1 MNSTRSPRLLTH
13 DERKAAEAAFAGR
26 PCDPRWSDS
35 AKRVYAGLIQA
46 MPLSP
51 NVRDETPRGGPDDV
65 VKDTNAERPPASLQT
80 DSPLTEVADESSA
93 VEPSTTAEDQD
104 SSSIPQAVTDRRQ
117 ALELGWLIDVS
128 EEAQKL
134 GFTFPVTVTK
144 SLWEAGIAPGHL
156 LKEESAHR
164 LRDVLMAFR
173 LRLVGHTT
181 LMPLL
186 YFPAMLAFPPG
197 EVPQPILLSALIQ
210 GDDQQGPVAT
220 LLLPHEVSMTVLPL
234 N

>member
-1 MNSTRSPRLLTH
+1 MNSARSPRLLTH

-35 AKRVYAGLIQA
+35 AKQVYAGLIQA

-51 NVRDETPRGGPDDV
+51 TIMDETPCGGPSDA
-65 VKDTNAERPPASLQT
+65 VKDTDTEQSPTAPPTVSSSTKVAGQ
-80 DSPLTEVADESSA
+80 SPA
-93 VEPSTTAEDQD
+93 VESSTTAEDQD
-104 SSSIPQAVTDRRQ
+104 SSSVPQAVTNRRQ
-117 ALELGWLIDVS
+117 ALEPGWLIDVS

-134 GFTFPVTVTK
+134 GFTFPITVSR
-144 SLWEAGIAPGHL
+144 SLWEAGIAPDHL
-156 LKEESAHR
+156 PQEESSRR

-173 LRLVGHTT
+173 LRLVGYTT
-181 LMPLL
+181 LTPLL

-210 GDDQQGPVAT
+210 GDDQHGPAAT

>member
-35 AKRVYAGLIQA
+35 AKRVYEGLIQA

-51 NVRDETPRGGPDDV
+51 SEGSTD
-65 VKDTNAERPPASLQT
+65 VKDTDIERSGASL
-80 DSPLTEVADESSA
+80 PMESSSTGVEGQSSS
-93 VEPSTTAEDQD
+93 VEPSTIDEDQD
-104 SSSIPQAVTDRRQ
+104 SSSVPQAVTNRQQ

-128 EEAQKL
+128 GEAQKL
-134 GFTFPVTVTK
+134 GFAFPVTVTK
-144 SLWEAGIAPGHL
+144 SLWEVGIAPGPL
-156 LKEESAHR
+156 PKEESAHR

-181 LMPLL
+181 LTPLL

-210 GDDQQGPVAT
+210 GDDQHGPVAT

>member
-1 MNSTRSPRLLTH
+1 MNSTRPPRLLTH

-26 PCDPRWSDS
+26 PCDPRWSES

-51 NVRDETPRGGPDDV
+51 NVMDKTPRGGPTD
-65 VKDTNAERPPASLQT
+65 VKDTDIERSPASPPT
-80 DSPLTEVADESSA
+80 ESPSTEVAGESSA
-93 VEPSTTAEDQD
+93 VESSTSAGGQD
-104 SSSIPQAVTDRRQ
+104 SSSIPQAVNDRRQ
-117 ALELGWLIDVS
+117 ALELGWLVDVS

>member
-1 MNSTRSPRLLTH
+1 MNGTRSPRLLTH

-26 PCDPRWSDS
+26 PCDPRWSES
-35 AKRVYAGLIQA
+35 AKRVYDGLIQA

-51 NVRDETPRGGPDDV
+51 KVMDETPSQEPTGIQDGDV
-65 VKDTNAERPPASLQT
+65 ERSPASLPT
-80 DSPLTEVADESSA
+80 ESPSTEVTGKSSA
-93 VEPSTTAEDQD
+93 VEPSTIAEDQD
-104 SSSIPQAVTDRRQ
+104 SPSVPQTVTDRQQ
-117 ALELGWLIDVS
+117 ALEPGLIDVS

-144 SLWEAGIAPGHL
+144 SLWEAGIAPDHL
-156 LKEESAHR
+156 LKEESARR

-181 LMPLL
+181 LTPLL

-197 EVPQPILLSALIQ
+197 AVPQPILLSALIQ
-210 GDDQQGPVAT
+210 GNDQHGPVAT

>member
-1 MNSTRSPRLLTH
+1 MNSTRSARLLTH

-26 PCDPRWSDS
+26 PCDPRWSDA

-51 NVRDETPRGGPDDV
+51 PIMDETPCGGPSD
-65 VKDTNAERPPASLQT
+65 VKDMDAEQSSASPQT
-80 DSPLTEVADESSA
+80 ESPSTEVAGESST

-104 SSSIPQAVTDRRQ
+104 SSSIPQTVTNRRQ

-144 SLWEAGIAPGHL
+144 SLWEAGIAPDHL
-156 LKEESAHR
+156 PKEESAHR

-173 LRLVGHTT
+173 LRLVGYTPLT
-181 LMPLL
+181 PLL

-210 GDDQQGPVAT
+210 GDDQHGPVAT

>member
-1 MNSTRSPRLLTH
+1 MNGTRSPRHLTH

-26 PCDPRWSDS
+26 PCDPRWSES
-35 AKRVYAGLIQA
+35 AKRVYDGLIQA

-51 NVRDETPRGGPDDV
+51 NVMDETPSQEPTGIQDRDV
-65 VKDTNAERPPASLQT
+65 ERLPASLST
-80 DSPLTEVADESSA
+80 ESPSTEVASKSSA
-93 VEPSTTAEDQD
+93 VESSTIAEDQD
-104 SSSIPQAVTDRRQ
+104 SPSVPQIVTDRQ
-117 ALELGWLIDVS
+117 QTLELGWLIDVS

-144 SLWEAGIAPGHL
+144 SLWEAGIAPDHL
-156 LKEESAHR
+156 LKEESARR

-181 LMPLL
+181 LTPLV

-197 EVPQPILLSALIQ
+197 AVPQPILLSALIQ
-210 GDDQQGPVAT
+210 GNDQHGPVAT

>member
-1 MNSTRSPRLLTH
+1 
-13 DERKAAEAAFAGR
+13 
-26 PCDPRWSDS
+26 
-35 AKRVYAGLIQA
+35 LIQA

-51 NVRDETPRGGPDDV
+51 KVMDETPSQEPTGIQDGDV
-65 VKDTNAERPPASLQT
+65 ERSPASLPT
-80 DSPLTEVADESSA
+80 ESPSTEVTGKSSA
-93 VEPSTTAEDQD
+93 VEPSTIAEDQD
-104 SSSIPQAVTDRRQ
+104 SPSVPQTVTDRQQ
-117 ALELGWLIDVS
+117 ALEPGLIDVS

-144 SLWEAGIAPGHL
+144 SLWEAGIAPDHL
-156 LKEESAHR
+156 LKEESARR

-181 LMPLL
+181 LTPLL

-197 EVPQPILLSALIQ
+197 AVPQPILLSALIQ
-210 GDDQQGPVAT
+210 GNDQHGPVAT

>member
-1 MNSTRSPRLLTH
+1 MNGTRSPRLLTH

-35 AKRVYAGLIQA
+35 AKQVYAGLIQA

-51 NVRDETPRGGPDDV
+51 NVMDETPRGGPTGI
-65 VKDTNAERPPASLQT
+65 KDMDAERSPASLST
-80 DSPLTEVADESSA
+80 ESASTEVDGESSA
-93 VEPSTTAEDQD
+93 VEPSTAEDQD
-104 SSSIPQAVTDRRQ
+104 SPSIPQAVTGQRQ

-134 GFTFPVTVTK
+134 GFTFPVTVTR
-144 SLWEAGIAPGHL
+144 SLWETGIAPDHL
-156 LKEESAHR
+156 LKEESARR

-210 GDDQQGPVAT
+210 GDDQHGPVAT